1 MTLEEIVKLVKTK
14 YYNFGLKDKNIE
26 KLANVVKTNME
37 AMGAIEDE
45 QAVLNQQISAL
56 EPFLAVFQS
65 ELDSRRQPQPQP
77 QTQPQPDPTPAPQP
91 APQPQMPEG
100 WEDIVNFVEAQKK
113 KEQQQAQFQTRAQL
127 MDTVKSK
134 ISPNGVLDETTLYK
148 LFSLHSDRFTGDADV
163 EDLAKTFQEEYNKEA
178 INIIPNNPFVPPVSV
193 PGVPVADTDKKSAT
207 LAKVKNFVTNRRIS

>member
-26 KLANVVKTNME
+26 KLANVVKTNIE

-65 ELDSRRQPQPQP
+65 EFDSRRGQQPQP
-77 QTQPQPDPTPAPQP
+77 QPQPDPTPVPQP

-100 WEDIVNFVEAQKK
+100 WEDIVKFIENQKK
-113 KEQQQAQFQTRAQL
+113 KEQQQAQFQTRVQL
-127 MDTVKSK
+127 MDTVKNK
-134 ISPNGVLDETTLYK
+134 ISPNGVLDEATLYK
-148 LFSLHSDRFTGDADV
+148 LFSLHSERFTEEADI
-163 EDLAKTFQEEYNKEA
+163 ENLAKTFQEEYNKEA
-178 INIIPNNPFVPPVSV
+178 ANIIPNNPFVPPVSV

-207 LAKVKNFVTNRRIS
+207 LAKVENFVKNRRIS